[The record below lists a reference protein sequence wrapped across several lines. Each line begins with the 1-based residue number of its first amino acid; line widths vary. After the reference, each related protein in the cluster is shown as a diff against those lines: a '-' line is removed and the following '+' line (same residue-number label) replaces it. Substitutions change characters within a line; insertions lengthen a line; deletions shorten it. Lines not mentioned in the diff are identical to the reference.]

1 MSERREISSEK
12 SEMSELV
19 FASQMM
25 REVISPPGSAA
36 SKSERIRNAA
46 LALRWKFSRARDVW
60 YADER
65 VSLKPSEL
73 RRIEEVSGIK
83 YGQDEL
89 QEVNSLIDRATRI
102 VERGDP
108 RIDSA
113 LIAALRALVGALDRS
128 GN

>member
-19 FASQMM
+19 FASRMM
-25 REVISPPGSAA
+25 REVISPPGAAA

-89 QEVNSLIDRATRI
+89 QEVSSLIDRATRI